1 MKIKR
6 EIEKCRVE
14 NESKKIGI
22 SLMMLVVIIVVIIIL
37 ATVVILSVTKN
48 NAIGNASDAVK
59 EHDRASIQDKVAMV
73 LASIQTKYRCSVK
86 IEPGQINE
94 GIEYELVNSKDK
106 KIEGGIIGWNEKMA
120 DETGKDNSY
129 TLEIEMP
136 TYGNEKTEWYIDS
149 KGEVALKIGD
159 IIYGKKTE
167 EMEKD
172 ETPGDITD
180 GGKQNGSEEKP
191 YKIRSIEDLVAF
203 SKEVNEKGM
212 KNKYI
217 ELEKSLDF
225 EKESSYVDSK
235 SKEYGD
241 INNDG
246 EIEELKE
253 ELLSGEGFEPICNN
267 SSKFNNCSFDGKNN
281 TISNLY
287 IKREGNQKR
296 SALFNYINASTIKNL
311 EITGDI
317 SSNWMAAGIVVEAN
331 NNSIIENCTNNAN
344 ITGVTM
350 VGGICAY
357 LRNSHV
363 KECENYSNID
373 IVRSD
378 WEYGGAGGIVGHC
391 ANEASVKN
399 CTNNG
404 KVSGNYVIGG
414 ICGTLEEGNIYKC
427 KNAVSINLIGKKGI
441 GGIVGY
447 VRRSIN
453 KIENCENDGNVNL
466 EDNSTCEGVG
476 GVVGIIRSSGWDNE
490 IKLDII
496 NCCNLGNINFN
507 TGNVAGIIGIQG
519 IICKKNELNIF
530 NCYNAGKI
538 TGNKKAEII
547 STISKSNNTETIT
560 NIENT
565 YYAIDS
571 GNKEIYSGTYEGNV
585 TGLTY
590 NDMKLQSFVDRLNE
604 YVEKNENLVKW
615 SYVSNGYPRL

>member
-22 SLMMLVVIIVVIIIL
+22 SLMMLVIMIVVIIIL

-73 LASIQTKYRCSVK
+73 ISSIQTKYRCSVK
-86 IEPGQINE
+86 IEAGKINE

-106 KIEGGIIGWNEKMA
+106 KIEGGIIGWNEEKA

-180 GGKQNGSEEKP
+180 GGKQDGSKEKP

-203 SKEVNEKGM
+203 SKEVNEKRM

-246 EIEELKE
+246 KIEELKE
-253 ELLSGEGFEPICNN
+253 ELLSGEGFTPIGND
-267 SSKFNNCSFDGKNN
+267 SSKFVSCSFDGKNN

-287 IKREGNQKR
+287 IKKEENQKR

-373 IVRSD
+373 ILRSE
-378 WEYGGAGGIVGHC
+378 WHYGGAGGIVG
-391 ANEASVKN
+391 N
-399 CTNNG
+399 CRNGSIENCVNNG
-404 KVSGNYVIGG
+404 KVSGNYIIGG
-414 ICGTLEEGNIYKC
+414 ICGVLEEGNVNKC
-427 KNAVSINLIGKKGI
+427 KNNVDINII
-441 GGIVGY
+441 EEQNIIVGGIIGWI
-447 VRRSIN
+447 RSSVN
-453 KIENCENDGNVNL
+453 KIENCGNEGNI
-466 EDNSTCEGVG
+466 NSINQNVG
-476 GVVGIIRSSGWDNE
+476 GIVGQYAGAGWDSVL
-490 IKLDII
+490 KLDII
-496 NCCNLGNINFN
+496 NCCNLGNINADA
-507 TGNVAGIIGIQG
+507 GIVAGIIGIQG
-519 IICKKNELNIF
+519 TTCEKNELNIF

-547 STISKSNNTETIT
+547 STILKSNNTETIT